1 MMAGMIALLASAF
14 VTLFVV
20 IDPVGVAPIFASVTP
35 EETAARRRQIALKGV
50 AIASLILL
58 AFALGGHPLLTALG
72 VGLPAFRIAGG
83 LLLLLLAIDMVMA
96 RHSGLR
102 DTAPGEKEE
111 SAQRADVSVF
121 PLAIPLIA
129 GPGALTSI
137 VLLMGRA
144 DGDLAAQAAILAV
157 MFLVLAITLICLL
170 ATAQLMRLLGQT
182 GINVVTRVFGIVT
195 AALAIQFILDGI
207 SAVWPGG

>member
-1 MMAGMIALLASAF
+1 MVETLAAAF

-20 IDPVGVAPIFASVTP
+20 IDPVGVAPIFASITP
-35 EETAARRRQIALKGV
+35 KDSAVQRRQIAVKGV
-50 AIASLILL
+50 AVAALILL
-58 AFALGGHPLLTALG
+58 AFALGGYALLTALG
-72 VGLPAFRIAGG
+72 IGLPAFRIAGG

-102 DTAPGEKEE
+102 DTAPGEREE
-111 SAQRADVSVF
+111 GARRADVSVF

-129 GPGALTSI
+129 GPGALTSV

-144 DGDLAAQAAILAV
+144 SGDLAQQAALLAI
-157 MFLVLAITLICLL
+157 MFLVLAITLVCLL

-182 GINVVTRVFGIVT
+182 GINVITRVFGIIT
-195 AALAIQFILDGI
+195 AALAVQFILDGLG
-207 SAVWPGG
+207 AVWPGT